1 MECAR
6 VGSERWEE
14 TAKTWKTR
22 VSGIPGN
29 PSVIFFKCNSFLIS
43 KKKMFGSATAGG
55 VILHCCVRY
64 GNQDRMDPFIND
76 RQSAFHDAHTHRG
89 TFIRCTNLHDLW
101 SQDADA
107 PTRADT
113 TSDGDITAHAV
124 HGIPS
129 KRRLS
134 VWPVWMKDIVGVREE
149 YLGSWVD
156 QPVCDGG
163 GGDERKDG
171 KGTH

>member
-1 MECAR
+1 MGRNGED
-6 VGSERWEE
+6 VEDEGERD
-14 TAKTWKTR
+14 TGQPLRDIAAFDM
-22 VSGIPGN
+22 
-29 PSVIFFKCNSFLIS
+29 VIKIEW
-43 KKKMFGSATAGG
+43 T
-55 VILHCCVRY
+55 
-64 GNQDRMDPFIND
+64 
-76 RQSAFHDAHTHRG
+76 
-89 TFIRCTNLHDLW
+89 LHDLW
-101 SQDADA
+101 SQDADT

>member
-29 PSVIFFKCNSFLIS
+29 PSVIFLNVIVFLS
-43 KKKMFGSATAGG
+43 VKKKCLG
-55 VILHCCVRY
+55 VPQQAASSYIAAFDMVIKIEWTLLLMI
-64 GNQDRMDPFIND
+64 GNQL
-76 RQSAFHDAHTHRG
+76 SKTHTHRE
-89 TFIRCTNLHDLW
+89 TLIRCTNLHDLW
-101 SQDADA
+101 SQDADT

-113 TSDGDITAHAV
+113 PSDGDITAHAV

-129 KRRLS
+129 KRGLS

-156 QPVCDGG
+156 EPVCDGG
-163 GGDERKDG
+163 GGDEREDG